1 MVTAGHRGP
10 KHGIHAR
17 KDAPRRLT
25 AVRPRRDRSLGF
37 PLPPECEGGRE
48 LAWLPKAS
56 RKPPESAGS
65 TREAILKGKGKGE
78 GVSRP

>member
-1 MVTAGHRGP
+1 MRATIAALASRF
-10 KHGIHAR
+10 
-17 KDAPRRLT
+17 LT
-25 AVRPRRDRSLGF
+25 LTLTLTLTSLGF

-56 RKPPESAGS
+56 RKPPETAGGS